1 MKKVAF
7 WLGVL
12 CLLYVGLGL
21 VAGLLPVEGW
31 EYLFGLFVEQEPN
44 TFYKV
49 VPTEGAKYQTLIAA
63 LVGVLL
69 LAYSKPN
76 RNSKPKGDS

>member
-1 MKKVAF
+1 MKKIAF

-21 VAGLLPVEGW
+21 IVGLLPVEGW
-31 EYLFGLFVEQEPN
+31 DYLVDLFVEQEPN
-44 TFYKV
+44 TFYKI

-63 LVGVLL
+63 LVGVSLL
-69 LAYSKPN
+69 LYSKPSK
-76 RNSKPKGDS
+76 NSKPNGDS